1 MMGEWPSPKLFEA
14 TIARGGIRW
23 KILPTRTWTTWQ
35 LWKNTGIRRNE
46 MADYNG
52 WANYETWCVNLWLT
66 NEPGTEEDLRML
78 AQTNTG
84 LSHRADCLRDYVLNM
99 DPPLDDSNMFT
110 DLLRSALGNVD
121 WREIIENHEHDD

>member
-1 MMGEWPSPKLFEA
+1 
-14 TIARGGIRW
+14 
-23 KILPTRTWTTWQ
+23 
-35 LWKNTGIRRNE
+35 

-99 DPPLDDSNMFT
+99 EPPLDDSNMFT

-121 WREIIENHEHDD
+121 WREIIKNHEHDD